1 MKLIV
6 LLIFLTS
13 VLSLGSAL
21 TSMTKKSGESDAVAN
36 ALMIRVALSA
46 GLVILLLVG
55 YTLGWIEPGGS

>member
-46 GLVILLLVG
+46 GLIVLLVVG
-55 YTLGWIEPGGS
+55 WKLGWIEPGGR

>member
-21 TSMTKKSGESDAVAN
+21 TSMTKKSGKPGAVAN